1 MKRWHLL
8 LVLALMLL
16 LGTAATAQAESYTEF
31 CTLDAHFTWLESG
44 NVHTE
49 PYTSSPTTGKTVA
62 AGDVVF
68 IQRLVKNEYG
78 NLWAELFTGGYL
90 CFYDKASDKECA
102 SFVSISNGAAPVTT
116 SKISAPEGEIVQGT
130 SFTFS
135 GILDS
140 SSVCPIFLFDIWCG
154 VGGGH
159 AFDEHISSWPSGV
172 TTKIDITDYNI
183 NELYDISTLP
193 PGEYNYT
200 IRVWIGFTYEGHQF
214 AFGDKYVP
222 VQKTFTIVEKPTSY
236 TVPSGS
242 LSTKLSYLR
251 KVFPNG
257 WYWNHWSASDLGSTY
272 TQKSF
277 TINGHSTS
285 ITNKPCVKGSSLH
298 ANVSNSTCNHYWG
311 SWKGVQCLG
320 FARMMFELVWD
331 MDTETESYGMYYHP
345 DTDNADLLDYVK
357 PGDMIWTG
365 GHAFLV
371 TSVNGDTFTVVHCNR
386 NSNCNIEWDYTY
398 TKDWVHARMKGN
410 KTGYVASPTPVVY
423 GSDIT
428 NWVKYKVVGSEL
440 KVLKW
445 ASTSSAIQA
454 SCTMEEGDIFYV
466 DMNHTITKNGKLFG
480 YCKTA
485 SGKYGWVQY
494 SNTSYAVPVEDEC
507 EHPDAEWVVIKM
519 NSCTE
524 DGLEHLICPDCN
536 ELLDTYTV
544 PAIEHLASQ
553 WEITCDATC
562 TGYGE
567 RIQTCV
573 WCGELLNAEAI
584 SPTGH
589 DEGEWVITQEP
600 TCTEYGFKTRNC
612 TRCGEV
618 LETLTLGTT
627 DHNWSEWVTLTE
639 PTCIDQGEEA
649 RYCGN
654 CGVIDTMPLWPLDH
668 TAGDWVTIPPTCT
681 EYGYDVQCCTVCGE
695 SIDSKNQTDFL
706 GHIYGTLDTTKEAT
720 CTEEGAFDLY
730 CTRCG
735 DYLES
740 GTLPPLGH
748 TEGDWV
754 VITEATATADGLK
767 RQSCTVCGETLAEE
781 VIPATGPESP
791 LSSITMSAGSNLT
804 ALPGGTV
811 TVPVSLNNP
820 NADLDIGAI
829 LLRYTLPTGVTISN
843 VEVCG
848 IAAGADKQ
856 HSGSTLLSSLAGI
869 KGSGKFLNIAFQV
882 AESAAFPL
890 TVKVSPEV
898 TMLSTEAE
906 ITLPAFSILIEEGS
920 ARVPG
925 DVNDDGKVSTAD
937 FLRLSKYLAEWP
949 GIVINES
956 NSDVN
961 GDGKVSTADFLRL
974 AKYLAEWPDIELK

>member
-410 KTGYVASPTPVVY
+410 KTGYVASPTPIVY
-423 GSDIT
+423 GSGIT
-428 NWVKYKVVGSEL
+428 NWAKYKVVTSSL
-440 KVLKW
+440 NVRKW
-445 ASTSSAIQA
+445 ASTSVDK
-454 SCTMEEGDIFYV
+454 SCTMQEGDYFYV
-466 DMNHTITKNGKLFG
+466 DLNHTITKNGNLYG
-480 YCKTA
+480 YCRTA
-485 SGKYGWVQY
+485 DGKYGWVQF
-494 SNTSYAVPVEDEC
+494 SNTSYAVPVEEDC
-507 EHPDAEWVVIKM
+507 EHANADWVVIKL

-589 DEGEWVITQEP
+589 DEGEWVVTKEP
-600 TCTEYGFKTRNC
+600 TCQADGEKTQ
-612 TRCGEV
+612 
-618 LETLTLGTT
+618 
-627 DHNWSEWVTLTE
+627 S
-639 PTCIDQGEEA
+639 
-649 RYCGN
+649 
-654 CGVIDTMPLWPLDH
+654 
-668 TAGDWVTIPPTCT
+668 
-681 EYGYDVQCCTVCGE
+681 CTVCGE
-695 SIDSKNQTDFL
+695 LLATHIIFATDHPE
-706 GHIYGTLDTTKEAT
+706 GEWVITQEAT
-720 CTEEGAFDLY
+720 CTADGTKVKKCVICGAQMGADNI
-730 CTRCG
+730 
-735 DYLES
+735 
-740 GTLPPLGH
+740 PPTGH

-811 TVPVSLNNP
+811 TVSISINNP
-820 NADLDIGAI
+820 DGVALGAVEI
-829 LLRYTLPTGVTISN
+829 SYELPSGVTIASVN
-843 VEVCG
+843 LGSCAEGSMIVNTNPTAIVTTTNS
-848 IAAGADKQ
+848 IA
-856 HSGSTLLSSLAGI
+856 
-869 KGSGKFLNIAFQV
+869 GSGKLLDLV
-882 AESAAFPL
+882 L
-890 TVKVSPEV
+890 TISDTVS
-898 TMLSTEAE
+898 
-906 ITLPAFSILIEEGS
+906 LPAQITIRPSVIPADGNTLVTLSSIHVTLEEDKGL
-920 ARVPG
+920 PG
-925 DVNDDGKVSTAD
+925 DVNEDGTVNLVDIMQTARYVYVNSTMSIN
-937 FLRLSKYLAEWP
+937 LRNA
-949 GIVINES
+949 
-956 NSDVN
+956 DVN
-961 GDGKVSTADFLRL
+961 EDGTINLV
-974 AKYLAEWPDIELK
+974 DIMRIARIVYPA

>member
-31 CTLDAHFTWLESG
+31 CTLDAQFTWLESVS
-44 NVHTE
+44 VHTE

-68 IQRLVKNEYG
+68 IERLVKNEYG

-285 ITNKPCVKGSSLH
+285 ITNKPCSKDSPLH

-371 TSVNGDTFTVVHCNR
+371 TAVNGDTFTVVHCNR

-410 KTGYVASPTPVVY
+410 KTGYVASPTPIVY
-423 GSDIT
+423 GSGIT
-428 NWVKYKVVGSEL
+428 NWAKYKVVTSSL
-440 KVLKW
+440 NVRKW
-445 ASTSSAIQA
+445 ASTSVDK
-454 SCTMEEGDIFYV
+454 SCTMQEGDYFYV
-466 DMNHTITKNGKLFG
+466 DLNHTITKNGNLYG
-480 YCKTA
+480 YCRTA
-485 SGKYGWVQY
+485 DGKYGWVQF
-494 SNTSYAVPVEDEC
+494 SNTSYAVPVEEDC
-507 EHPDAEWVVIKM
+507 EHANTEWV
-519 NSCTE
+519 
-524 DGLEHLICPDCN
+524 
-536 ELLDTYTV
+536 TV
-544 PAIEHLASQ
+544 EP
-553 WEITCDATC
+553 ATC
-562 TGYGE
+562 TEPGAE
-567 RIQTCV
+567 SLICSD
-573 WCGELLNAEAI
+573 CGEVLRTDPLL
-584 SPTGH
+584 PDGH
-589 DEGEWVITQEP
+589 PCDWRYTKEP
-600 TCTEYGFKTRNC
+600 TCTEKGEGEVYC
-612 TRCGEV
+612 TACGLV
-618 LETLTLGTT
+618 LET
-627 DHNWSEWVTLTE
+627 E
-639 PTCIDQGEEA
+639 
-649 RYCGN
+649 
-654 CGVIDTMPLWPLDH
+654 
-668 TAGDWVTIPPTCT
+668 TIPA
-681 EYGYDVQCCTVCGE
+681 
-695 SIDSKNQTDFL
+695 K
-706 GHIYGTLDTTKEAT
+706 
-720 CTEEGAFDLY
+720 
-730 CTRCG
+730 
-735 DYLES
+735 
-740 GTLPPLGH
+740 GH

-781 VIPATGPESP
+781 VIPATSDTGDTP
-791 LSSITMSAGSNLT
+791 LSNIAMSAGSNLT
-804 ALPGGTV
+804 AIPGGTV
-811 TVPVSLNNP
+811 TVPVSISNP
-820 NADLDIGAI
+820 DGVALGAVEI
-829 LLRYTLPTGVTISN
+829 SYELPSGVTIASVN
-843 VEVCG
+843 LGSCAEGSMIVNTNPTAIVTTTNS
-848 IAAGADKQ
+848 IA
-856 HSGSTLLSSLAGI
+856 
-869 KGSGKFLNIAFQV
+869 GSGKLLDLV
-882 AESAAFPL
+882 L
-890 TVKVSPEV
+890 TISDTVS
-898 TMLSTEAE
+898 
-906 ITLPAFSILIEEGS
+906 LPAQITIRPSVIPADGNALVTLSSIHVTLEEDKGL
-920 ARVPG
+920 PG
-925 DVNDDGKVSTAD
+925 DVNEDGTVNLVDIMQTARYVYVNSTMSIN
-937 FLRLSKYLAEWP
+937 LRNA
-949 GIVINES
+949 
-956 NSDVN
+956 DVN
-961 GDGKVSTADFLRL
+961 EDGTINLV
-974 AKYLAEWPDIELK
+974 DIMRIARIVYPA

>member
-31 CTLDAHFTWLESG
+31 CTLDAQFTWLESVS
-44 NVHTE
+44 VHTE

-285 ITNKPCVKGSSLH
+285 ITNKPCSKDSPLH

-410 KTGYVASPTPVVY
+410 KTGYVASPTPIVY
-423 GSDIT
+423 GSGIT
-428 NWVKYKVVGSEL
+428 NWAKYKVVTSSL
-440 KVLKW
+440 NVRKW
-445 ASTSSAIQA
+445 ASTSVDK
-454 SCTMEEGDIFYV
+454 SCTMQEGDYFYV
-466 DMNHTITKNGKLFG
+466 DLNHTITKNGNLYG
-480 YCKTA
+480 YCRTA
-485 SGKYGWVQY
+485 DGKYGWVQF
-494 SNTSYAVPVEDEC
+494 SNTSYAVPVEEDC
-507 EHPDAEWVVIKM
+507 EHANTEWV
-519 NSCTE
+519 
-524 DGLEHLICPDCN
+524 
-536 ELLDTYTV
+536 TV
-544 PAIEHLASQ
+544 EP
-553 WEITCDATC
+553 ATC
-562 TGYGE
+562 TEPGAE
-567 RIQTCV
+567 SLICSD
-573 WCGELLNAEAI
+573 CGEVLRTDPLL
-584 SPTGH
+584 PDGH
-589 DEGEWVITQEP
+589 TCDWRYTKEP
-600 TCTEYGFKTRNC
+600 TCTEKGEGEVYC
-612 TRCGEV
+612 TACGLV
-618 LETLTLGTT
+618 LET
-627 DHNWSEWVTLTE
+627 E
-639 PTCIDQGEEA
+639 
-649 RYCGN
+649 
-654 CGVIDTMPLWPLDH
+654 
-668 TAGDWVTIPPTCT
+668 TIPA
-681 EYGYDVQCCTVCGE
+681 
-695 SIDSKNQTDFL
+695 K
-706 GHIYGTLDTTKEAT
+706 
-720 CTEEGAFDLY
+720 
-730 CTRCG
+730 
-735 DYLES
+735 
-740 GTLPPLGH
+740 GH
-748 TEGDWV
+748 TEGYWV
-754 VITEATATADGLK
+754 VITEATATATGLK

-811 TVPVSLNNP
+811 TVPISINNP
-820 NADLDIGAI
+820 DGVALGAVEI
-829 LLRYTLPTGVTISN
+829 SYELPSGVTIASVN
-843 VEVCG
+843 LGSCAEGSMIVNTNPTAIVTTTNS
-848 IAAGADKQ
+848 IA
-856 HSGSTLLSSLAGI
+856 
-869 KGSGKFLNIAFQV
+869 GSGKLLDLV
-882 AESAAFPL
+882 L
-890 TVKVSPEV
+890 TISDTVS
-898 TMLSTEAE
+898 
-906 ITLPAFSILIEEGS
+906 LPAQITIRPSVIPADGNTLVTLSSIHVTLEEDKGL
-920 ARVPG
+920 PG
-925 DVNDDGKVSTAD
+925 DVNEDGTVNLVDIMQTARYVYVNSTMSIN
-937 FLRLSKYLAEWP
+937 LRNA
-949 GIVINES
+949 
-956 NSDVN
+956 DVN
-961 GDGKVSTADFLRL
+961 EDGTINLV
-974 AKYLAEWPDIELK
+974 DIMRIARIVYPA

>member
-31 CTLDAHFTWLESG
+31 CTLDAQFTWLESVS
-44 NVHTE
+44 VHTE

-68 IQRLVKNEYG
+68 IERLVKNEYG

-285 ITNKPCVKGSSLH
+285 ITNKPCSKDSPLH

-371 TSVNGDTFTVVHCNR
+371 TAVNGDTFTVVHCNR

-410 KTGYVASPTPVVY
+410 KTGYVASPTPIVY
-423 GSDIT
+423 GSGIT
-428 NWVKYKVVGSEL
+428 NWAKYKVVTSSL
-440 KVLKW
+440 NVRKW
-445 ASTSSAIQA
+445 ASTSVDK
-454 SCTMEEGDIFYV
+454 SCTMQEGDYFYV
-466 DMNHTITKNGKLFG
+466 DLNHTITKNGNLYG
-480 YCKTA
+480 YCRTA
-485 SGKYGWVQY
+485 DGKYGWVQF
-494 SNTSYAVPVEDEC
+494 SNTSYAVPVKEDC
-507 EHPDAEWVVIKM
+507 EHANTEWV
-519 NSCTE
+519 
-524 DGLEHLICPDCN
+524 
-536 ELLDTYTV
+536 TV
-544 PAIEHLASQ
+544 EP
-553 WEITCDATC
+553 ATC
-562 TGYGE
+562 TEPGAE
-567 RIQTCV
+567 SLICSD
-573 WCGELLNAEAI
+573 CGEVLRTDPLL
-584 SPTGH
+584 PDGH
-589 DEGEWVITQEP
+589 PCDWRYTKEP
-600 TCTEYGFKTRNC
+600 TCTEKGEGEVYC
-612 TRCGEV
+612 TACGLV
-618 LETLTLGTT
+618 LET
-627 DHNWSEWVTLTE
+627 E
-639 PTCIDQGEEA
+639 
-649 RYCGN
+649 
-654 CGVIDTMPLWPLDH
+654 
-668 TAGDWVTIPPTCT
+668 TIPA
-681 EYGYDVQCCTVCGE
+681 
-695 SIDSKNQTDFL
+695 K
-706 GHIYGTLDTTKEAT
+706 
-720 CTEEGAFDLY
+720 
-730 CTRCG
+730 
-735 DYLES
+735 
-740 GTLPPLGH
+740 GH

-781 VIPATGPESP
+781 VIPATSDTGDTP
-791 LSSITMSAGSNLT
+791 LSNIAMSAGSNLT
-804 ALPGGTV
+804 AIPGGTV
-811 TVPVSLNNP
+811 TVPVSISNP
-820 NADLDIGAI
+820 DGVALGAVEI
-829 LLRYTLPTGVTISN
+829 SYELPSGVTIASVN
-843 VEVCG
+843 LGSCAEGSMIVNTNPTAIVTTTNS
-848 IAAGADKQ
+848 IA
-856 HSGSTLLSSLAGI
+856 
-869 KGSGKFLNIAFQV
+869 GSGKLLDLV
-882 AESAAFPL
+882 L
-890 TVKVSPEV
+890 TISDTVS
-898 TMLSTEAE
+898 
-906 ITLPAFSILIEEGS
+906 LPAQITIRPSVIPADGNALVTLSSIHVTLEEDKGL
-920 ARVPG
+920 PG
-925 DVNDDGKVSTAD
+925 DVNEDGTVNLVDIMQTARYVYVNSTMSIN
-937 FLRLSKYLAEWP
+937 LRNA
-949 GIVINES
+949 
-956 NSDVN
+956 DVN
-961 GDGKVSTADFLRL
+961 EDGTINLV
-974 AKYLAEWPDIELK
+974 DIMRIARIVYPA

>member
-31 CTLDAHFTWLESG
+31 CTLDAQFTWLESVS
-44 NVHTE
+44 VHTE

-68 IQRLVKNEYG
+68 IKRLVKNEYG

-285 ITNKPCVKGSSLH
+285 ITNKPCSKDSPLH

-371 TSVNGDTFTVVHCNR
+371 TAVNGDTFTVVHCNR

-410 KTGYVASPTPVVY
+410 KTGYVASPTPIVY
-423 GSDIT
+423 GSGIT
-428 NWVKYKVVGSEL
+428 NWAKYKVVTSSL
-440 KVLKW
+440 NVRKW
-445 ASTSSAIQA
+445 ASTSVDK
-454 SCTMEEGDIFYV
+454 SCTMQEGDYFYV
-466 DMNHTITKNGKLFG
+466 DLNHTITKNGNLYG
-480 YCKTA
+480 YCRTA
-485 SGKYGWVQY
+485 DGKYGWVQF
-494 SNTSYAVPVEDEC
+494 SNTSYAVPVEEDC
-507 EHPDAEWVVIKM
+507 EHANTEWV
-519 NSCTE
+519 
-524 DGLEHLICPDCN
+524 
-536 ELLDTYTV
+536 TV
-544 PAIEHLASQ
+544 EP
-553 WEITCDATC
+553 ATC
-562 TGYGE
+562 TEPGAE
-567 RIQTCV
+567 SLICSD
-573 WCGELLNAEAI
+573 CGEVLRTDPLL
-584 SPTGH
+584 PDGH
-589 DEGEWVITQEP
+589 PCDWRYTKEP
-600 TCTEYGFKTRNC
+600 TCTEKGEGEVYC
-612 TRCGEV
+612 TACGLV
-618 LETLTLGTT
+618 LET
-627 DHNWSEWVTLTE
+627 E
-639 PTCIDQGEEA
+639 
-649 RYCGN
+649 
-654 CGVIDTMPLWPLDH
+654 
-668 TAGDWVTIPPTCT
+668 TIPA
-681 EYGYDVQCCTVCGE
+681 
-695 SIDSKNQTDFL
+695 K
-706 GHIYGTLDTTKEAT
+706 
-720 CTEEGAFDLY
+720 
-730 CTRCG
+730 
-735 DYLES
+735 
-740 GTLPPLGH
+740 GH

-781 VIPATGPESP
+781 VIPATSDTGDTP
-791 LSSITMSAGSNLT
+791 LSNITMSAGSNLT
-804 ALPGGTV
+804 AIPGGTV
-811 TVPVSLNNP
+811 TVPVSISNP
-820 NADLDIGAI
+820 DGVALGAVEI
-829 LLRYTLPTGVTISN
+829 SYELPSGVTIASVN
-843 VEVCG
+843 LGSCAEGSMIVNTNPTAIVTTTNS
-848 IAAGADKQ
+848 IA
-856 HSGSTLLSSLAGI
+856 
-869 KGSGKFLNIAFQV
+869 GSGKLLDLV
-882 AESAAFPL
+882 L
-890 TVKVSPEV
+890 TISDTVS
-898 TMLSTEAE
+898 
-906 ITLPAFSILIEEGS
+906 LPAQITIRPSVIPADGNALVTLSSIHVTLEEDKGL
-920 ARVPG
+920 PG
-925 DVNDDGKVSTAD
+925 DVNEDGTVNLVDIMQTARYVYVNSTMSIN
-937 FLRLSKYLAEWP
+937 LRNA
-949 GIVINES
+949 
-956 NSDVN
+956 DVN
-961 GDGKVSTADFLRL
+961 EDGTINLV
-974 AKYLAEWPDIELK
+974 DIMRIARIVYPA

>member
-31 CTLDAHFTWLESG
+31 CTLDAQFTWLESVS
-44 NVHTE
+44 VHTE

-68 IQRLVKNEYG
+68 IERLVKNEYG

-285 ITNKPCVKGSSLH
+285 ITNKPCSKDSPLH

-371 TSVNGDTFTVVHCNR
+371 TAVNGNTFTVVHCNR

-410 KTGYVASPTPVVY
+410 KTGYVASPTPIVY
-423 GSDIT
+423 GSGIT
-428 NWVKYKVVGSEL
+428 NWAKYKVVTSSL
-440 KVLKW
+440 NVRKW
-445 ASTSSAIQA
+445 ASTSVDK
-454 SCTMEEGDIFYV
+454 SCTMQEGDYFYV
-466 DMNHTITKNGKLFG
+466 DLNHTITKNGNLYG
-480 YCKTA
+480 YCRTA
-485 SGKYGWVQY
+485 DGKYGWVQF
-494 SNTSYAVPVEDEC
+494 SNTSYAVPVEEDC
-507 EHPDAEWVVIKM
+507 EHANTEWV
-519 NSCTE
+519 
-524 DGLEHLICPDCN
+524 
-536 ELLDTYTV
+536 TV
-544 PAIEHLASQ
+544 EP
-553 WEITCDATC
+553 ATC
-562 TGYGE
+562 TEPGAE
-567 RIQTCV
+567 SLICSD
-573 WCGELLNAEAI
+573 CGEVLRTDPLL
-584 SPTGH
+584 PDGH
-589 DEGEWVITQEP
+589 PCDWRYTKEP
-600 TCTEYGFKTRNC
+600 TCTEKGEGEVYC
-612 TRCGEV
+612 TACGLV
-618 LETLTLGTT
+618 LET
-627 DHNWSEWVTLTE
+627 E
-639 PTCIDQGEEA
+639 
-649 RYCGN
+649 
-654 CGVIDTMPLWPLDH
+654 
-668 TAGDWVTIPPTCT
+668 TIPA
-681 EYGYDVQCCTVCGE
+681 
-695 SIDSKNQTDFL
+695 K
-706 GHIYGTLDTTKEAT
+706 
-720 CTEEGAFDLY
+720 
-730 CTRCG
+730 
-735 DYLES
+735 
-740 GTLPPLGH
+740 GH

-781 VIPATGPESP
+781 VIPATSDTGDTP
-791 LSSITMSAGSNLT
+791 LSNIAMSAGSNLT
-804 ALPGGTV
+804 AIPGGTV
-811 TVPVSLNNP
+811 TVPVSISNP
-820 NADLDIGAI
+820 DGVALGAVEI
-829 LLRYTLPTGVTISN
+829 SYELPSGVTIASVN
-843 VEVCG
+843 LGSCAEGSMIVNTNPTAIVTTTNS
-848 IAAGADKQ
+848 IA
-856 HSGSTLLSSLAGI
+856 
-869 KGSGKFLNIAFQV
+869 GSGKLLDLV
-882 AESAAFPL
+882 L
-890 TVKVSPEV
+890 TISDTVS
-898 TMLSTEAE
+898 
-906 ITLPAFSILIEEGS
+906 LPAQITIRPSVIPADGNALVTLSSIHVTLEEDKGL
-920 ARVPG
+920 PG
-925 DVNDDGKVSTAD
+925 DVNEDGTVNLVDIMQTARYVYVNSTMSIN
-937 FLRLSKYLAEWP
+937 LRNA
-949 GIVINES
+949 
-956 NSDVN
+956 DVN
-961 GDGKVSTADFLRL
+961 EDGTINLV
-974 AKYLAEWPDIELK
+974 DIMRIARIVYPA

>member
-31 CTLDAHFTWLESG
+31 CTLDAQFTWLESVS
-44 NVHTE
+44 VHTE

-68 IQRLVKNEYG
+68 IERLVKNEYG

-285 ITNKPCVKGSSLH
+285 ITNKPCSKDSPLH

-371 TSVNGDTFTVVHCNR
+371 TAVNGNTFTVVHCNR

-410 KTGYVASPTPVVY
+410 KTGYVASPTPIVY
-423 GSDIT
+423 GSGIT
-428 NWVKYKVVGSEL
+428 NWAKYKVVTSSL
-440 KVLKW
+440 NVRKW
-445 ASTSSAIQA
+445 ASTSVDK
-454 SCTMEEGDIFYV
+454 SCTMQEGDYFYV
-466 DMNHTITKNGKLFG
+466 DLNHTITKNGNLYG
-480 YCKTA
+480 YCRTA
-485 SGKYGWVQY
+485 DGKYGWVQF
-494 SNTSYAVPVEDEC
+494 SNTSYAVPVEEDC
-507 EHPDAEWVVIKM
+507 EHANTEWV
-519 NSCTE
+519 
-524 DGLEHLICPDCN
+524 
-536 ELLDTYTV
+536 TV
-544 PAIEHLASQ
+544 EP
-553 WEITCDATC
+553 ATC
-562 TGYGE
+562 TEPGAE
-567 RIQTCV
+567 SLICSD
-573 WCGELLNAEAI
+573 CGEVLRTDPLL
-584 SPTGH
+584 PDGH
-589 DEGEWVITQEP
+589 PCDWRYTKEP
-600 TCTEYGFKTRNC
+600 TCTEKGEGEVYC
-612 TRCGEV
+612 TACGLV
-618 LETLTLGTT
+618 LET
-627 DHNWSEWVTLTE
+627 E
-639 PTCIDQGEEA
+639 
-649 RYCGN
+649 
-654 CGVIDTMPLWPLDH
+654 
-668 TAGDWVTIPPTCT
+668 TIPA
-681 EYGYDVQCCTVCGE
+681 
-695 SIDSKNQTDFL
+695 K
-706 GHIYGTLDTTKEAT
+706 
-720 CTEEGAFDLY
+720 
-730 CTRCG
+730 
-735 DYLES
+735 
-740 GTLPPLGH
+740 GH

-781 VIPATGPESP
+781 TIPATGDTP
-791 LSSITMSAGSNLT
+791 LSNITMSAGSNLT
-804 ALPGGTV
+804 AIPGGTV
-811 TVPVSLNNP
+811 TVPVSISNP
-820 NADLDIGAI
+820 DGVALGAVEI
-829 LLRYTLPTGVTISN
+829 SYELPSGVTIASVN
-843 VEVCG
+843 LGSCAEGSMIVNTNPTAIVTTTNS
-848 IAAGADKQ
+848 IA
-856 HSGSTLLSSLAGI
+856 
-869 KGSGKFLNIAFQV
+869 GSGKLLDLV
-882 AESAAFPL
+882 L
-890 TVKVSPEV
+890 TISDTVS
-898 TMLSTEAE
+898 
-906 ITLPAFSILIEEGS
+906 LPAQITIRPSVIPADGNALVTLSSIHVTLEEDKGL
-920 ARVPG
+920 PG
-925 DVNDDGKVSTAD
+925 DVNEDGTVNLVDIMQTARYVYVNSTMSIN
-937 FLRLSKYLAEWP
+937 LRNA
-949 GIVINES
+949 
-956 NSDVN
+956 DVN
-961 GDGKVSTADFLRL
+961 EDGTINLV
-974 AKYLAEWPDIELK
+974 DIMRIARIVYPA